1 MSALRKALDQI
12 LAAIQRM
19 LFGLLCCPC
28 QVCPPQPGGSR
39 GDSGK
44 PIVSPRC
51 AEPKGYPRR
60 SGRKYIERHGKG
72 YRIRFWR
79 RGRVIYLGCYNSLL
93 AAVRDRNKALRAWDM
108 EIPD

>member
-1 MSALRKALDQI
+1 MPTLHEAKDWTLGGLRRLVSH
-12 LAAIQRM
+12 
-19 LFGLLCCPC
+19 LL
-28 QVCPPQPGGSR
+28 PGSPEDGTPEPSSPG